1 MSLFSSKWTLPEW
14 KTPEWKT
21 DNLRLGGGGNNR
33 ETGAQS
39 LEAQP
44 SVDRSTTSLQSQQ
57 QQLPAKRRPA
67 ADNDNNK
74 ENNNNSAGSS
84 SPADDDTPQF
94 KKQKNDATL
103 QRSNSNNNSNNNKPS
118 FSNDDERNNDD
129 MDCDDDTA
137 KSTAA
142 TTNGDGSSN
151 NNTTDENQSSNLGSN
166 VSNGDAGLSNDVS
179 SSSIISSIV
188 DGIKDKIVV
197 NALAEGGDS
206 EESTNNDLG
215 EEVIFGDGGRG
226 NDVSLLLWYASL
238 FAIVYTISFAYT
250 HLFPSLPLCLLYL
263 QDDVAAE
270 LNEIGVHEFV
280 KSLAETEN
288 QEDDDVEEE
297 DDDDMNYESDSNQN
311 LYQPS
316 LPTNSQ
322 KGFERALEAAEL
334 ESSDE
339 EEEEREDDVSVCVGM
354 HFSFDMGIVSFAN
367 RSISIIHHSI
377 RTSYVTER
385 RGVECRRTTT

>member
-1 MSLFSSKWTLPEW
+1 MSLFTKWPQW
-14 KTPEWKT
+14 RTPEWT
-21 DNLRLGGGGNNR
+21 TNNLRLGGGNNR

-39 LEAQP
+39 FEAQP

-57 QQLPAKRRPA
+57 QQQLPAKRRPA
-67 ADNDNNK
+67 ANNDSNK
-74 ENNNNSAGSS
+74 ENNNNSADS
-84 SPADDDTPQF
+84 SPADDDTPPQF

-103 QRSNSNNNSNNNKPS
+103 QLQRSNNNNNNKPS
-118 FSNDDERNNDD
+118 FSNDDERNDDD

-137 KSTAA
+137 KSAAAA

-385 RGVECRRTTT
+385 RGVECRRRTT